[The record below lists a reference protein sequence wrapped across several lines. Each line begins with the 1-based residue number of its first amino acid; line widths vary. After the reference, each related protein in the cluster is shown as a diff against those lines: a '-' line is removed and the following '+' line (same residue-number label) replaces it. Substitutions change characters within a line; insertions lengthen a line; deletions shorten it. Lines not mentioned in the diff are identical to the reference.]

1 MIKKAL
7 FVGNTYLDI
16 TLDTVAIPLGDNKLR
31 DQKYAVN
38 LGGNATVAGCTV
50 SRLGQ
55 VAEIVTPIANDEL
68 NVLIQ
73 ELYKKEDIKIHPIDS
88 NKSSL
93 SVIIPNGIQRAIIL
107 CGEKDINTTT
117 PQIDMSEFDIIHFD
131 GHMPEITL
139 DLAKQAKK
147 AGVLTS
153 LDGGTIRPG
162 TEELLEYIDVAVV
175 SEQFCQ
181 DLKLAHKDA
190 LNYLHTKGCKV
201 AAITR
206 GIRGVIGLEDGEFF
220 KIPAMSEVTVKD
232 STGAGD
238 IFHGAYV
245 SNYLK
250 NKQNSFKSHFEYA
263 NIVAG
268 LAVQRLGTVSSI
280 PSLEEIEQQKII
292 D

>member
-1 MIKKAL
+1 MTKKAL

-31 DQKYAVN
+31 DQKYAIN

-107 CGEKDINTTT
+107 CGEKDIDTTT
-117 PQIDMSEFDIIHFD
+117 PQINMSEFDIIHFD

-139 DLAKQAKK
+139 ELAKQAKK

-190 LNYLHTKGCKV
+190 LNYLHNKGCKV

-280 PSLEEIEQQKII
+280 PTIEEIEQQKII

>member
-1 MIKKAL
+1 MKAL

-31 DQKYAVN
+31 DQNYAVN
-38 LGGNATVAGCTV
+38 LGGNATVAGCAV
-50 SRLGQ
+50 SRLGAT
-55 VAEIVTPIANDEL
+55 AEIVTPVANDDL

-73 ELYKKEDIKIHPIDS
+73 ELYKKEDIKIHAVDS
-88 NKSSL
+88 SKTSL

-107 CGEKDINTTT
+107 CGDKDVDKTT
-117 PQIDMSEFDIIHFD
+117 PTIDMTQFDIIHFD

-139 DLAKQAKK
+139 ELAKQAKA

-153 LDGGTIRPG
+153 LDGGTVRSG

-175 SEQFCQ
+175 SEQFCD
-181 DLKLAHKDA
+181 DLKLSHNAT
-190 LNYLHTKGCKV
+190 LEYLKGKGCKV
-201 AAITR
+201 SAITR
-206 GIRGVIGLEDGEFF
+206 GIRGVIALENDEFF
-220 KIPAMSEVTVKD
+220 KIPAMSEVKVKD

-245 SNYLK
+245 ASYLHHPA
-250 NKQNSFKSHFEYA
+250 QSFKKHFEYA

-268 LAVQRLGTVSSI
+268 LAVQRIGTVSSI
-280 PSLEEIEQQKII
+280 PSLEEIAAGEIWG
-292 D
+292 

>member
-1 MIKKAL
+1 MKAL

-50 SRLGQ
+50 SRLGSKT
-55 VAEIVTPIANDEL
+55 EIITPMASDDL

-73 ELYKKEDIKIHPIDS
+73 ELYKKEDIVIHAVEAS
-88 NKSSL
+88 KTSL

-107 CGEKDINTTT
+107 CGDKDIDNKT
-117 PQIDMSEFDIIHFD
+117 PTIDLSKFKIIHFD

-139 DLAKQAKK
+139 ELAKQAKQ
-147 AGVLTS
+147 AGILTS
-153 LDGGTIRPG
+153 LDGGTVRQG
-162 TEELLEYIDVAVV
+162 TKELLKYIDVAVV
-175 SEQFCQ
+175 SEQFCN
-181 DLKLAHKDA
+181 DLELSHKDT
-190 LNYLHTKGCKV
+190 LEYLAQQGCKV
-201 AAITR
+201 SAITR

-220 KIPAMSEVTVKD
+220 KIPAMSEIKVKD

-250 NKQNSFKSHFEYA
+250 NESESFKLHFEYA
-263 NIVAG
+263 TIVAG

-280 PSLEEIEQQKII
+280 PTLEEIEKQEII
-292 D
+292 N

>member
-1 MIKKAL
+1 MTKKAL

-107 CGEKDINTTT
+107 CGEKDIDTTT

-139 DLAKQAKK
+139 ELAKQAKK

-162 TEELLEYIDVAVV
+162 TQELLEYIDVAVV

-190 LNYLHTKGCKV
+190 LNYLHSKGCKV

-206 GIRGVIGLEDGEFF
+206 GIRGIIGLEDGEFF

-245 SNYLK
+245 SSYLE
-250 NKQNSFKSHFEYA
+250 NNQNSFKSHFEYA

-280 PSLEEIEQQKII
+280 PTIDEIKAKKIT

>member
-1 MIKKAL
+1 MTKKAL

-31 DQKYAVN
+31 DQKYAIN

-107 CGEKDINTTT
+107 CGEKDIDTTT

-139 DLAKQAKK
+139 ELAKQAKK

-190 LNYLHTKGCKV
+190 LNYLHNKGCKV

-280 PSLEEIEQQKII
+280 PTIEEIEQQKII

>member
-55 VAEIVTPIANDEL
+55 TAEIVTPIANDEL

-73 ELYKKEDIKIHPIDS
+73 ELYKKEDIKIHPINS

-107 CGEKDINTTT
+107 CGEKDIDTTT

-139 DLAKQAKK
+139 ELAKQAKK

-162 TEELLEYIDVAVV
+162 TQELLEYIDVAVV

-280 PSLEEIEQQKII
+280 PSLDEIEQQKII

>member
-55 VAEIVTPIANDEL
+55 TAEIVTPIANDEL

-107 CGEKDINTTT
+107 CGEKDIDTTT

-139 DLAKQAKK
+139 ELAKQAKK

-162 TEELLEYIDVAVV
+162 TEELLEYIDIAVV

>member
-1 MIKKAL
+1 MTKKAL

-50 SRLGQ
+50 SRLGST
-55 VAEIVTPIANDEL
+55 AEIITPVADDEL

-73 ELYKKEDIKIHPIDS
+73 ELYKKEDIKIHEIKS
-88 NKSSL
+88 SKSSL

-107 CGEKDINTTT
+107 CGEKDIEDTIPEINFE
-117 PQIDMSEFDIIHFD
+117 EFDIIHFD
-131 GHMPEITL
+131 GHMPEL
-139 DLAKQAKK
+139 SLELAKQAKK

-153 LDGGTIRPG
+153 LDGGTVRPG
-162 TEELLEYIDVAVV
+162 TKELLKYIDIAVV
-175 SEQFCQ
+175 SEQFCD
-181 DLKLAHKDA
+181 DLELSHEKT
-190 LNYLHTKGCKV
+190 LNYLNQQGCKV
-201 AAITR
+201 SAITR
-206 GIRGVIGLEDGEFF
+206 GIRGVIGLENGEFF
-220 KIPAMSEVTVKD
+220 KIPAMSEIQVKD

-245 SNYLK
+245 QHYLE
-250 NKQNSFKSHFEYA
+250 NKQVEFKEHFEFA

-280 PSLEEIEQQKII
+280 PTLKEIENKKI

>member
-1 MIKKAL
+1 MTKNAL

-50 SRLGQ
+50 SRLGGT
-55 VAEIVTPIANDEL
+55 AEIVTPIANDKL

-73 ELYKKEDIKIHPIDS
+73 ELYKKEDIKVHAIDS
-88 NKSSL
+88 SKSSL

-107 CGEKDINTTT
+107 CGEKEIDTTT
-117 PQIDMSEFDIIHFD
+117 PQIDMSNFDIIHFD

-139 DLAKQAKK
+139 ELAKQAKK

-153 LDGGTIRPG
+153 LDGGTVRQG

-181 DLKLAHKDA
+181 DLKLEHKDA
-190 LNYLHTKGCKV
+190 LTYLHNKGCKV
-201 AAITR
+201 SAITR

-220 KIPAMSEVTVKD
+220 KIPAMSEVIVKD

-238 IFHGAYV
+238 IFHGAYILD
-245 SNYLK
+245 YLK
-250 NKQNSFKSHFEYA
+250 NKDNSFKSHFEYA

-280 PSLEEIEQQKII
+280 PTHDEIKAKKII